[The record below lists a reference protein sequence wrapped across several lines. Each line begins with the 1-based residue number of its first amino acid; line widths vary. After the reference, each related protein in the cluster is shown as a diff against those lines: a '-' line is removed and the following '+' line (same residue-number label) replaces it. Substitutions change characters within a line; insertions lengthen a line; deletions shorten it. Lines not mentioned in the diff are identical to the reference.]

1 MSKLKPIGSEKL
13 QGSAKLNRML
23 EIAMYKEVDKQNINE
38 TSSKEY
44 DIKLPDGNKYVIV
57 KEKVGYIIKRGLTE
71 STLDYIEPMRN
82 RTYYRSYSQALK
94 KLNLITKELNEIY
107 DNPDG
112 ISLFGEQKKYTLKTP
127 KPEPPADDM
136 GDAPAPPPAPPAV
149 PQPELPPSPLEGG
162 GDMGMPPP
170 PEGGEMPP
178 MDNMGGEMPPMDDM
192 GDEMPDMEDDDMGEK
207 PKKGEEQITFKT
219 IQKLTGRLTQKIR
232 ALENE
237 EGLTSEEIK
246 YVINMVISSLNIEA
260 LDEEDLDDVMSK
272 FEVGEDMGDED
283 MGDMDDMGGE
293 MPPMD
298 DMGDMPPMDDM
309 GADNMGEM
317 GADNMGDM
325 GQMPPPGG
333 DESYAPKKRYSESKV
348 DNILSRYF
356 ELSPQEK
363 ILAEQR
369 KNKNAKFLKENL
381 KSINVLS
388 ETRNQYLAAES
399 FLNKYKRFKVMGKSN
414 LGNIILKLNERTV
427 KINKKGD
434 II

>member
-23 EIAMYKEVDKQNINE
+23 EIAMYKEVDRQNINE
-38 TSSKEY
+38 TSSQEY

-71 STLDYIEPMRN
+71 STLDYIEPMKN

-127 KPEPPADDM
+127 KPAPPADDM

-162 GDMGMPPP
+162 GDMGTPPP

-178 MDNMGGEMPPMDDM
+178 MDDMSGDMPDM
-192 GDEMPDMEDDDMGEK
+192 GDDMPDMEDGMEDDDMGEK
-207 PKKGEEQITFKT
+207 SKKGEEQITFKT

-260 LDEEDLDDVMSK
+260 LDEEDLDDIMSK
-272 FEVGEDMGDED
+272 FEGGEDMDN
-283 MGDMDDMGGE
+283 MGADDMGE

-298 DMGDMPPMDDM
+298 DMGEMPPMDDM
-309 GADNMGEM
+309 GADNMG
-317 GADNMGDM
+317 DM
-325 GQMPPPGG
+325 SQMPPAEGG

-348 DNILSRYF
+348 DNILSKYF
-356 ELSPQEK
+356 ELSPEEK
-363 ILAEQR
+363 ILAEQK
-369 KNKNAKFLKENL
+369 KNQNAKFLKENL

-388 ETRNQYLAAES
+388 ETKNQYLAAES

-427 KINKKGD
+427 KITKKGD

>member
-57 KEKVGYIIKRGLTE
+57 KERVGYIIKRGLTE
-71 STLDYIEPMRN
+71 STLDYIEPMKN

-127 KPEPPADDM
+127 KPPVDDM
-136 GDAPAPPPAPPAV
+136 GDAPMPPPAPPAV
-149 PQPELPPSPLEGG
+149 PQPELPPSPLDGG
-162 GDMGMPPP
+162 GDMGDMGMPP

-178 MDNMGGEMPPMDDM
+178 MGDMGGDMPDTGDDEMGDDMPDM
-192 GDEMPDMEDDDMGEK
+192 GDDEMGDK
-207 PKKGEEQITFKT
+207 SKKGEEQITFKT

-260 LDEEDLDDVMSK
+260 LDEEDLDDIMSK
-272 FEVGEDMGDED
+272 FEGGEDMGDDDMGEMPYMGDEDTGEMPYMGDED
-283 MGDMDDMGGE
+283 MGE
-293 MPPMD
+293 MPY
-298 DMGDMPPMDDM
+298 
-309 GADNMGEM
+309 
-317 GADNMGDM
+317 M
-325 GQMPPPGG
+325 GQMPPPANGG

-369 KNKNAKFLKENL
+369 KNKNTKFLKENL

-399 FLNKYKRFKVMGKSN
+399 FLNKYKRFKVVGKSN